1 MNLLD
6 LHGHRKEETHGPKD
20 VIREVSQLVKCYGD
34 FTAVDGI
41 SFSVKRGSLFAF
53 LGLNGAGKSTTINI
67 ITSIIPK
74 NSGKIY
80 IDGLDLDKDRKSVV

>member
-1 MNLLD
+1 MINLLNRHKKD
-6 LHGHRKEETHGPKD
+6 EIHSPSD
-20 VIREVSQLVKCYGD
+20 VIREVSQLVKTYDD

-67 ITSIIPK
+67 ITSIRYWI
-74 NSGKIY
+74 
-80 IDGLDLDKDRKSVV
+80 